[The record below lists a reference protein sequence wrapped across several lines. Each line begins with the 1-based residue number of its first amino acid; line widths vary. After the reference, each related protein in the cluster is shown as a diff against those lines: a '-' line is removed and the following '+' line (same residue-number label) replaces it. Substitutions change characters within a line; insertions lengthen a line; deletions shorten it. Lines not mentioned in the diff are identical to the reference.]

1 MERGTWGAWILGRV
15 VEVRGAEFM
24 RRSGNEDVYGR
35 EIFRSCCVVYVVR

>member
-1 MERGTWGAWILGRV
+1 
-15 VEVRGAEFM
+15 VRGAEFM